1 MHVTLVSL
9 SGIQFNDI
17 AKEVRVKTP
26 IGHMVVLPGHEPIT
40 AVASPGPVIIV
51 DSANQEEVFASYG
64 GMFEVTDNVVKI
76 LVDQVDHIDTLIE
89 SDIQEALKSAE
100 SLRTKAKDQKELD
113 EAQALIDRQI
123 VRLEVSR
130 IRRKPRT

>member
-9 SGIQFNDI
+9 SGIQFSDS

-40 AVASPGPVIIV
+40 AVASPGPVVIV

-64 GMFEVTDNVVKI
+64 GMFEVTNNDVKI

-89 SDIQEALKSAE
+89 SDIQEALKSAK

-130 IRRKPRT
+130 IRRKPRA